1 MSTLAI
7 LLILGAAL
15 GYSIMDLL
23 RKLLTQHM
31 STLAVLFWMTLGAV
45 PLFAVWAWRDGSP
58 TITGRYALV
67 ALASVILQ
75 VLANLAMIEALRRS
89 PLSVTIPFLSL
100 TPVFTAL
107 FSAVLIEELPTLPQ
121 NLGILVVVAG
131 VWWLARVS
139 TADGKPQPIREAVR
153 NEPGVPLM
161 ISVALMW
168 SLAGPLDKM
177 AMGFVPLS
185 FHALILNAGIAVIT
199 LLLLVGRGRV
209 GTALRPGKAGWLVL
223 AMAVA
228 GALALSFQLAAMQ
241 ETLVALVE
249 TLKRGIN
256 TGLALALGAVVFSEK
271 ITPAK
276 IAACGLMVV
285 GVALIQL
292 S

>member
-7 LLILGAAL
+7 LLILGAAI
-15 GYSIMDLL
+15 GYSVMDLL

-31 STLAVLFWMTLGAV
+31 STLAVLFWMTLGAA
-45 PLFAVWAWRDGSP
+45 PLFAVWAWRDGPP
-58 TITGRYALV
+58 TLTGNYALV
-67 ALASVILQ
+67 ALASIVLQ

-107 FSAVLIEELPTLPQ
+107 FSALVLGELPTLRQ

-139 TADGKPQPIREAVR
+139 TADGKPQPILQAVR
-153 NEPGVPLM
+153 SEPGVPLM

-168 SLAGPLDKM
+168 SLAGPLDKL
-177 AMGFVPLS
+177 AMGTVPLS

-199 LLLLVGRGRV
+199 LIVLIGRRRGRE
-209 GTALRPGKAGWLVL
+209 ALHPGKAGWLVL
-223 AMAVA
+223 AMALA

-249 TLKRGIN
+249 TLKRGVN
-256 TGLALALGAVVFSEK
+256 TGLALVLGAMVFGER

-276 IAACGLMVV
+276 ILACLLMVV